1 MTIAT
6 AVQRKGWG
14 MSVRETCF
22 GRGNI
27 RPDHVERAF
36 TIKMGPSHAVFNKH
50 ERPAHRTGLRQNMQR
65 DAYLQVSICFSAAEM
80 PCSE

>member
-1 MTIAT
+1 
-6 AVQRKGWG
+6 

-36 TIKMGPSHAVFNKH
+36 TTKMWPSHAVFNKH
-50 ERPAHRTGLRQNMQR
+50 ERPVHGTGLRRNVQNT
-65 DAYLQVSICFSAAEM
+65 AYLQDSICFSAAEM
-80 PCSE
+80 PERE